1 MKKRQAGN
9 NCLLALDAGI
19 GGGRCIITDI
29 EGNMLSSSYKEW
41 EYVYPNVPGSVE
53 FNADHFWSIL
63 CDQIKNAIQQAGI
76 KSAMIKGVSATAQRE
91 TSIFFDEEKEILA
104 LPCTDTRVQ
113 SDIHHIS
120 GSYGKKMKE
129 ITGRFPSS
137 QGSTLLRLW
146 WLKQHRNSLFK
157 SIREV
162 LTMNDWMLYRLSGKY
177 SAEPS
182 NATHTNAL
190 NVHTRGWS
198 KELMETFDLPD
209 DVWPE
214 IQESG
219 EQIGEVTIKAE
230 EETGLIRGTPII
242 SGGADSQCG
251 VLGTATTE
259 GGQIAVIAGTTTP
272 ILLVINEPI
281 NKPGINLNCHLV
293 PHQWVLESNAG
304 STGIILRHFK
314 GEFAVGETGATGM
327 KGLNAYQRLDAQAEK
342 VPLGASG
349 LFAFL
354 ASRIPNNAFPTGS
367 IIDQHPRRWPPIPR
381 NKNELWRALLENI
394 CYGVRANIENL
405 ERQAKIKVHE
415 LRICGGQANSEILM
429 QMQADVIGKP
439 VLIPRFKE
447 ATALG
452 AIICAGVGAGFYN
465 NLIDAAEALVQI
477 ESRLEPNKTN
487 YEKYNL
493 LFEKWKTLSEHLSDI
508 LEES

>member
-1 MKKRQAGN
+1 MGRSQGGKK
-9 NCLLALDAGI
+9 CLLALDAGI

-29 EGNMLSSSYKEW
+29 DGNLLSSAYQEW
-41 EYVYPNVPGSVE
+41 SYVYPNVPGGVE

-63 CDQIKNAIQQAGI
+63 CDQIKHAIRQAGI

-113 SDIHHIS
+113 SDIDQIS
-120 GSYGKKMKE
+120 DSYGKQMKA

-157 SIREV
+157 RIRHI
-162 LTMNDWMLYRLSGKY
+162 LTMNDWILYRLSGKY

-182 NATHTNAL
+182 NATHTNAF
-190 NVHTRGWS
+190 NVHTREWS
-198 KELMETFDLPD
+198 KELIDTFDLPD

-214 IQESG
+214 LHESG
-219 EQIGEVTIKAE
+219 EPIGEATIKAE
-230 EETGLIRGTPII
+230 EETGLLRGTPII

-272 ILLVINEPI
+272 ILLVINKPI
-281 NKPGINLNCHLV
+281 NQPGINLNCHLV

-314 GEFAVGETGATGM
+314 EEFAGGETTATGP
-327 KGLNAYQRLDAQAEK
+327 KGLNAYQLLDIQAEK
-342 VPLGASG
+342 VPPGTSG
-349 LFAFL
+349 LYTFL

-367 IIDQHPRRWPPIPR
+367 IIDQNPRRWPPIPR
-381 NKNELWRALLENI
+381 SKNEVWRALLENI
-394 CYGVRANIENL
+394 CYGVRANIENV
-405 ERQAKIKVHE
+405 ERQAKTKAHE
-415 LRICGGQANSEILM
+415 LRICGGQANSGILM

-452 AIICAGVGAGFYN
+452 AIICAGVGSGYYS

-477 ESRLEPNKTN
+477 ESRLEPNETN
-487 YEKYNL
+487 YERYQRF
-493 LFEKWKTLSEHLSDI
+493 FEKWKALSGQLAEI
-508 LEES
+508 LKYS

>member
-1 MKKRQAGN
+1 MGKSQAGKK
-9 NCLLALDAGI
+9 CLLALDAGI

-29 EGNMLSSSYKEW
+29 NGNRLSSAYQEW
-41 EYVYPNVPGSVE
+41 NYVYPNVPGGVE

-63 CDQIKNAIQQAGI
+63 CDQIKNAIRQAGI
-76 KSAMIKGVSATAQRE
+76 KSASIKGVSATAQRE

-113 SDIHHIS
+113 SDIDQIS
-120 GSYGKKMKE
+120 DSYGKKMKT

-157 SIREV
+157 SIRHV

-190 NVHTRGWS
+190 NVHTREWS
-198 KELMETFDLPD
+198 KELIDTFDLPD

-214 IQESG
+214 LHESG
-219 EQIGEVTIKAE
+219 EPIGEATTKAE
-230 EETGLIRGTPII
+230 EETGLLRGTPII

-272 ILLVINEPI
+272 ILLVIKKPI

-314 GEFAVGETGATGM
+314 EEFAGAETTATGP
-327 KGLNAYQRLDAQAEK
+327 KGLNAYHLLDSQAEK
-342 VPLGASG
+342 VPPGTSG
-349 LFAFL
+349 LYTFL
-354 ASRIPNNAFPTGS
+354 ASRIPNNAFPMGS
-367 IIDQHPRRWPPIPR
+367 IIDQNPRRWPPIPR
-381 NKNELWRALLENI
+381 SKNEVWRALLENI
-394 CYGVRANIENL
+394 CYGVRANIENV
-405 ERQAKIKVHE
+405 ERKAKTRVHE
-415 LRICGGQANSEILM
+415 LRICGGQANSSILM

-452 AIICAGVGAGFYN
+452 AIICAGVGAGYYS

-477 ESRLEPNKTN
+477 ESQLEPSETN
-487 YEKYNL
+487 YKRYQRF
-493 LFEKWKTLSEHLSDI
+493 FEKWKALSGQLAEI
-508 LEES
+508 LKYS